1 MIDPA
6 LLTNIIK
13 HTETYHHQLLTAHAR
28 RMAKL
33 VPWDEEAPEDGAGA
47 GDGSADQT
55 VSFWERTCGQWDQRK
70 EAHAEQ
76 PGGEKEE
83 GPRGVSIGVAH
94 G

>member
-1 MIDPA
+1 
-6 LLTNIIK
+6 
-13 HTETYHHQLLTAHAR
+13 
-28 RMAKL
+28 MAEL

-47 GDGSADQT
+47 GDGSADET
-55 VSFWERTCGQWDQRK
+55 ISFWEPTCQWHQGK

-76 PGGEKEE
+76 PGDEKEE